1 MADLK
6 RIVRIGDAQIGET
19 APVWIIAE
27 VGVNH
32 NGDLGLALELVHAA
46 KECGAA
52 CVKFQTFRSER
63 VVTRASPKAKYQ
75 LETTS
80 VDESQFEMLKKLEL
94 DHDAFV
100 RIAEECARAGIA
112 FLSTPYGIEDVD
124 LLESVDS
131 PAYKIASALAVEP
144 PLLEKVAATGK
155 PVLLSTGMCTMD
167 EVRTAVQTLVHGGCE
182 ELVIFQCTTDYP
194 SRLDE
199 ANLRVIASLREQFQ
213 CPVGYSDHSE
223 GLLATTAAV
232 ALGACAIERHFTL
245 DRSMPGPDHL
255 ASSDPAEMRLL
266 VEAVRNVETAL
277 GSGTKSPTARESVNR
292 KNMRRGIVAARGL
305 SAGHRLELRD
315 LAFKRPLQGIAPDNY
330 ERVIGRCLK
339 RDVAADEPI
348 SWGDLELGELE
359 LSDPALGDLE

>member
-1 MADLK
+1 MAELK
-6 RIVRIGDAQIGET
+6 QLVRIGDAQIGEA

-27 VGVNH
+27 AGVNH

-63 VVTRASPKAKYQ
+63 VVTRSSPKAKYQ

-94 DHDAFV
+94 DHDAFG

-112 FLSTPYGIEDVD
+112 FLSTPYSIEDVD
-124 LLESVDS
+124 LLESVNA

-167 EVRTAVQTLVHGGCE
+167 EVRSAVQTLAESGCE

-277 GSGTKSPTARESVNR
+277 GSGEKSPTARERVNR

-305 SAGHRLELRD
+305 SSGHRLELRD
-315 LAFKRPLQGIAPDNY
+315 LAFKRPLQGIAPVDY
-330 ERVIGRCLK
+330 EKVIGRCLK

-348 SWGDLELGELE
+348 SWSDLELVDLELGDRE
-359 LSDPALGDLE
+359 